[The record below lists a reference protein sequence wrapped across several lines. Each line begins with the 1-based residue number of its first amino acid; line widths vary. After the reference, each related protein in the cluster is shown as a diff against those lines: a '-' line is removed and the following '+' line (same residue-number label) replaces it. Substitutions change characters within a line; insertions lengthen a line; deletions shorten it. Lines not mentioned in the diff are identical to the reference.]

1 MNATADSATEG
12 SVPGERE
19 PAVSVVIPAHNEA
32 ENLASL
38 IPEVAASLGAVSHEI
53 VIVDDASTDD
63 TPALI
68 DRLAAGGIAVRRL
81 RHPRSL
87 GQSAAV
93 MTGVVAARGPLVVTL
108 DGDGQND
115 PRFIPEMLKALDNPA
130 VGIVAG
136 QRLGRKDTMSKKLSS
151 RVANGIRRFF
161 LKDDTRDT
169 GCGLKAFRREPFTRL
184 PYFQGMHRYLPALF
198 LGDGWRIAHVDVVD
212 RERHHGASHYGML
225 DRLAVGIPD
234 LFGVWWLL
242 RRRRRNPFRV
252 EKVE

>member
-1 MNATADSATEG
+1 MT
-12 SVPGERE
+12 GETDGGTDAAAA

-38 IPEVAASLGAVSHEI
+38 LPEITSVLRAIPHEI
-53 VIVDDASTDD
+53 VVVDDASTDT
-63 TPALI
+63 TPQVL
-68 DRLAAGGIAVRRL
+68 RSLATGGIPVRRL
-81 RHPRSL
+81 SHRTSL

-93 MTGVVAARGPLVVTL
+93 MAGVVAARGPLVVTL

-115 PRFIPEMLKALDNPA
+115 PKFIPAMLQALEDPG

-136 QRLGRKDTMSKKLSS
+136 QRLGRKATLSKKVGS
-151 RVANGIRRFF
+151 RMANSLRRGL

-169 GCGLKAFRREPFTRL
+169 GCGLKAFRREPYTRL

-212 RERHHGASHYGML
+212 RERHHGASHYGVF

-242 RRRRRNPFRV
+242 RRRRRNPFRA
-252 EKVE
+252 ENTE

>member
-1 MNATADSATEG
+1 MTGETDGGTDAAAT
-12 SVPGERE
+12 

-38 IPEVAASLGAVSHEI
+38 LPEITAVLRAIPHEI
-53 VIVDDASTDD
+53 VVVDDASTDT
-63 TPALI
+63 TPQVL
-68 DRLAAGGIAVRRL
+68 RSLATGGIPVRRL
-81 RHPRSL
+81 SHRKSL

-93 MTGVVAARGPLVVTL
+93 MAGVVAARGPLVVTL

-115 PRFIPEMLKALDNPA
+115 PKFIPAMLQALEDPG

-136 QRLGRKDTMSKKLSS
+136 QRLGRKATLSKKVGS
-151 RVANGIRRFF
+151 RMANSLRRGL

-169 GCGLKAFRREPFTRL
+169 GCGLKAFRREPYTRL

-212 RERHHGASHYGML
+212 RERHHGASHYGVF

-242 RRRRRNPFRV
+242 RRRRRNPFRA
-252 EKVE
+252 ENTE

>member
-1 MNATADSATEG
+1 MNATANHAA
-12 SVPGERE
+12 ERGLPADAD
-19 PAVSVVIPAHNEA
+19 PAVSVVIPAHNEGG
-32 ENLASL
+32 NLATL
-38 IPEVAASLGAVSHEI
+38 IPEIHASLARVQHEI

-68 DRLAAGGIAVRRL
+68 ERLASGGIPVRRL
-81 RHPRSL
+81 RHARSL

-93 MTGVVAARGPLVVTL
+93 MTGVVAARGALVVTL

-115 PRFIPEMLKALDNPA
+115 PQFIPAMLKALDDPT

-136 QRLGRKDTMSKKLSS
+136 QRLGRKATMSKKLGS
-151 RVANGIRRFF
+151 RLANSLRRGL

-198 LGDGWRIAHVDVVD
+198 LGDGWKIAHVDVVD
-212 RERHHGASHYGML
+212 RERHHGASHYGVL

-242 RRRRRNPFRV
+242 RRRRRNPFRL
-252 EKVE
+252 EKME

>member
-1 MNATADSATEG
+1 MKEATSTQATG
-12 SVPGERE
+12 TGPAAA

-32 ENLASL
+32 ENLATL
-38 IPEVAASLGAVSHEI
+38 VPEIAVSLSGVPHEI

-63 TPALI
+63 TPAMVE
-68 DRLAAGGIAVRRL
+68 RLAATGIAVRSH
-81 RHPRSL
+81 RHARSL

-93 MTGVVAARGPLVVTL
+93 MSGVVAARGPLVATL

-115 PRFIPEMLKALDNPA
+115 PRFIPEMLRALDDPEI
-130 VGIVAG
+130 GLVAG
-136 QRLGRKDTMSKKLSS
+136 QRLGRKSSASKKLSS
-151 RVANGIRRFF
+151 RIANGVRRAM

-169 GCGLKAFRREPFTRL
+169 GCGLKAFRRDPYLRL

-252 EKVE
+252 EKAE

>member
-1 MNATADSATEG
+1 MKEATSTQATG
-12 SVPGERE
+12 TGPAAA

-32 ENLASL
+32 ENLATL
-38 IPEVAASLGAVSHEI
+38 VPEIAASLGAVPHEI

-63 TPALI
+63 TPAMVE
-68 DRLAAGGIAVRRL
+68 RLAATGIAVRSH
-81 RHPRSL
+81 RHARSL

-93 MTGVVAARGPLVVTL
+93 MSGVVAARGPLVATL

-115 PRFIPEMLKALDNPA
+115 PRFIPEMLRALDDPE
-130 VGIVAG
+130 VGLVAG
-136 QRLGRKDTMSKKLSS
+136 QRLGRKSSTSKKLSS
-151 RVANGIRRFF
+151 RIANGVRRAM

-169 GCGLKAFRREPFTRL
+169 GCGLKAFRRDPYLRL

-252 EKVE
+252 EKAE

>member
-12 SVPGERE
+12 TVPGERE

-93 MTGVVAARGPLVVTL
+93 MTGVVAAHGPLVVTL

>member
-1 MNATADSATEG
+1 MKEATSTQATG
-12 SVPGERE
+12 TGPAAA

-32 ENLASL
+32 ENLATL
-38 IPEVAASLGAVSHEI
+38 VPEIAASLGAVPHEI

-63 TPALI
+63 TPAMVE
-68 DRLAAGGIAVRRL
+68 RLAATGIAVRSH
-81 RHPRSL
+81 RHARSL

-93 MTGVVAARGPLVVTL
+93 MSGVVAARGPLVATL

-115 PRFIPEMLKALDNPA
+115 PRFIPEMLRALDDPEI
-130 VGIVAG
+130 GLVAG
-136 QRLGRKDTMSKKLSS
+136 QRLGRKSSASKKLSS
-151 RVANGIRRFF
+151 RIANGVRRAM

-169 GCGLKAFRREPFTRL
+169 GCGLKAFRRDPYLRL

-252 EKVE
+252 EKAE

>member
-1 MNATADSATEG
+1 MKAEPEAGADRADAI
-12 SVPGERE
+12 PA

-38 IPEVAASLGAVSHEI
+38 VPEIAAALAATPFEI
-53 VIVDDASTDD
+53 VIVDDASTDT
-63 TPALI
+63 TPQVVRSLGSGGLPV
-68 DRLAAGGIAVRRL
+68 RLLG
-81 RHPRSL
+81 HPRSL

-93 MTGVVAARGPLVVTL
+93 MTGVVAARGPIVVTL

-115 PRFIPEMLKALDNPA
+115 PQFIPEMLRALEDPT
-130 VGIVAG
+130 VGLVAG
-136 QRLGRKDTMSKKLSS
+136 QRLGRKATVSKKLGS
-151 RVANGIRRFF
+151 RMANGLRRGL

-169 GCGLKAFRREPFTRL
+169 GCGLKAFRREPYTRL

-212 RERHHGASHYGML
+212 RERHHGASHYGVF

-242 RRRRRNPFRV
+242 RRRRRNPFRA
-252 EKVE
+252 EKS

>member
-1 MNATADSATEG
+1 MSEETD
-12 SVPGERE
+12 VGERVPRPP

-32 ENLASL
+32 ENLAAL
-38 IPEVAASLGAVSHEI
+38 LPEIAAALGGIAHEI
-53 VIVDDASTDD
+53 VIVDDASTDT
-63 TPALI
+63 TPQVI
-68 DRLAAGGIAVRRL
+68 RSLASGGIAVRRIGH
-81 RHPRSL
+81 RRSL

-93 MTGVVAARGPLVVTL
+93 MTGVVAAHGTIVVTL

-115 PRFIPEMLKALDNPA
+115 PRFIPELLRALDDPA
-130 VGIVAG
+130 VGLVAG
-136 QRLGRKDTMSKKLSS
+136 QRLGRKATVSKKLGS
-151 RVANGIRRFF
+151 RMANSLRRGL

-198 LGDGWRIAHVDVVD
+198 LGDGWRVAHVDVVD
-212 RERHHGASHYGML
+212 RERHHGASHYGVF

-252 EKVE
+252 ENSE

>member
-1 MNATADSATEG
+1 MMQDG
-12 SVPGERE
+12 SEPTGLPAAV

-32 ENLASL
+32 ENLATL
-38 IPEVAASLGAVSHEI
+38 IPEIAAALGATQHEI
-53 VIVDDASTDD
+53 VVVDDASTDV
-63 TPALI
+63 TPAVI

-81 RHPRSL
+81 RHARSL

-93 MTGVVAARGPLVVTL
+93 MTGVIAARGPLVVTL

-115 PRFIPEMLKALDNPA
+115 PKFIPAMLGALDDPG
-130 VGIVAG
+130 VGLVAG
-136 QRLGRKDTMSKKLSS
+136 QRLGRKDTATKKFSS
-151 RVANGIRRFF
+151 RIANSVRRAM

-252 EKVE
+252 ERVE

>member
-1 MNATADSATEG
+1 MKEATSTQATG
-12 SVPGERE
+12 TGPAAA

-32 ENLASL
+32 ENLATL
-38 IPEVAASLGAVSHEI
+38 VPEIAASLGAVPHEI

-63 TPALI
+63 TPAMVE
-68 DRLAAGGIAVRRL
+68 RLAATGIAVRSH
-81 RHPRSL
+81 RHARSL

-93 MTGVVAARGPLVVTL
+93 MSGVVAARGPLVATL

-115 PRFIPEMLKALDNPA
+115 PRFIPEMLRALDDPE
-130 VGIVAG
+130 VGLVAG
-136 QRLGRKDTMSKKLSS
+136 QRLGRKSSTSKKLSS
-151 RVANGIRRFF
+151 RIANNVRRAM

-169 GCGLKAFRREPFTRL
+169 GCGLKAFRRDPYLRL

-252 EKVE
+252 EKAE

>member
-1 MNATADSATEG
+1 MNTKPGSGPERTAPPAG
-12 SVPGERE
+12 P

-32 ENLASL
+32 ENLAGL
-38 IPEVAASLGAVSHEI
+38 IPEIAASLGSMPHEI

-63 TPALI
+63 TPALV
-68 DRLAAGGIAVRRL
+68 DRLATGGIRVRRL
-81 RHPRSL
+81 QHPRSL

-93 MTGVVAARGPLVVTL
+93 MTGVVAARGSLVVTL

-115 PRFIPEMLKALDNPA
+115 PRFIPEMLRALDDPG

-151 RVANGIRRFF
+151 RIANGVRRGF

-198 LGDGWRIAHVDVVD
+198 LGDGWKIAHVDVVD

>member
-1 MNATADSATEG
+1 MNAPTSTEATGTA
-12 SVPGERE
+12 

-32 ENLASL
+32 ENLATL
-38 IPEVAASLGAVSHEI
+38 VPEIAASLGGVPHEI
-53 VIVDDASTDD
+53 IVVDDASTDD
-63 TPALI
+63 TPALVE
-68 DRLAAGGIAVRRL
+68 RLAAAGITVRRH
-81 RHPRSL
+81 RHARSL

-93 MTGVVAARGPLVVTL
+93 MAGVVAARGPLVVTL

-115 PRFIPEMLKALDNPA
+115 PQFIPEMLRALDDPG

-136 QRLGRKDTMSKKLSS
+136 QRLGRKSSASKKISS
-151 RVANGIRRFF
+151 RIANGVRRAM

-169 GCGLKAFRREPFTRL
+169 GCGLKAFRRDPYLRL

-198 LGDGWRIAHVDVVD
+198 LGDGWLIAHVDVVD
-212 RERHHGASHYGML
+212 RERHHGSSHYGML

-242 RRRRRNPFRV
+242 RRRRRSPFRV

>member
-1 MNATADSATEG
+1 MIAKPENGPAGNAPLAE
-12 SVPGERE
+12 P

-32 ENLASL
+32 QNLATL
-38 IPEVAASLGAVSHEI
+38 IPEIAASLAGTPHEI

-63 TPALI
+63 TPTLI
-68 DRLAAGGIAVRRL
+68 ERLATGGTHVRRVK
-81 RHPRSL
+81 HPRSL

-93 MTGVVAARGPLVVTL
+93 MTGVMSARGPLVVTL

-115 PRFIPEMLKALDNPA
+115 PRFIPEMIRALDDPA

-136 QRLGRKDTMSKKLSS
+136 QRLGRKDTMSKKMSS
-151 RVANGIRRFF
+151 KIANGVRRFF

-198 LGDGWRIAHVDVVD
+198 LGDGWKIAHVDVVD

-252 EKVE
+252 EKME

>member
-12 SVPGERE
+12 TVPGERE

>member
-1 MNATADSATEG
+1 
-12 SVPGERE
+12 V
-19 PAVSVVIPAHNEA
+19 
-32 ENLASL
+32 
-38 IPEVAASLGAVSHEI
+38 
-53 VIVDDASTDD
+53 
-63 TPALI
+63 
-68 DRLAAGGIAVRRL
+68 
-81 RHPRSL
+81 
-87 GQSAAV
+87 
-93 MTGVVAARGPLVVTL
+93 
-108 DGDGQND
+108 
-115 PRFIPEMLKALDNPA
+115 
-130 VGIVAG
+130 
-136 QRLGRKDTMSKKLSS
+136 SS
-151 RVANGIRRFF
+151 RVANTVRRAF

-252 EKVE
+252 EKTE

>member
-1 MNATADSATEG
+1 MNAMANSGPGPAVPTSAM
-12 SVPGERE
+12 

-32 ENLASL
+32 ANLATL
-38 IPEVAASLGAVSHEI
+38 IPEIAASLGETPHEI

-93 MTGVVAARGPLVVTL
+93 MTGVVAAHGPLVVTL

-115 PRFIPEMLKALDNPA
+115 PRFIPEMLRALDDSS

-136 QRLGRKDTMSKKLSS
+136 QRLGRKDTASKKFSS
-151 RVANGIRRFF
+151 RIANGVRRSL
-161 LKDDTRDT
+161 LKDDTRDS

-198 LGDGWRIAHVDVVD
+198 QGDGWTVAHVDVVD

>member
-1 MNATADSATEG
+1 MT
-12 SVPGERE
+12 GETDGGTDAAAA

-38 IPEVAASLGAVSHEI
+38 LPEITAVLRAIPHEI
-53 VIVDDASTDD
+53 VVVDDASTDT
-63 TPALI
+63 TPQVL
-68 DRLAAGGIAVRRL
+68 RSLATGGIPVRRL
-81 RHPRSL
+81 SHRKSL

-93 MTGVVAARGPLVVTL
+93 MAGVVAARGPLVVTL

-115 PRFIPEMLKALDNPA
+115 PKFIPAMLQALEDPG

-136 QRLGRKDTMSKKLSS
+136 QRLGRKATLSKKVGS
-151 RVANGIRRFF
+151 RMANSLRRGL

-169 GCGLKAFRREPFTRL
+169 GCGLKAFRREPYTRL

-212 RERHHGASHYGML
+212 RERHHGASHYGVF

-242 RRRRRNPFRV
+242 RRRRRNPFRA
-252 EKVE
+252 ENTE

>member
-1 MNATADSATEG
+1 MNAAISSQATGSAPA
-12 SVPGERE
+12 VA

-32 ENLASL
+32 ENLATL
-38 IPEVAASLGAVSHEI
+38 VPEIAASLGAMPHEI
-53 VIVDDASTDD
+53 IVVDDASTDD
-63 TPALI
+63 TPALVE
-68 DRLAAGGIAVRRL
+68 RLAAGGIAVRRL
-81 RHPRSL
+81 KHARSL

-93 MTGVVAARGPLVVTL
+93 MTGVVGARGPLVATL

-115 PRFIPEMLKALDNPA
+115 PQFIPEMLRALDDPG
-130 VGIVAG
+130 VGLVAG
-136 QRLGRKDTMSKKLSS
+136 QRLGRKSSTSKKLSS
-151 RVANGIRRFF
+151 RIANSVRRTM

-169 GCGLKAFRREPFTRL
+169 GCGLKAFRRDPYLRL

-212 RERHHGASHYGML
+212 RERHHGSSHYGML

>member
-1 MNATADSATEG
+1 MTAETDGRTDAAP
-12 SVPGERE
+12 V

-38 IPEVAASLGAVSHEI
+38 LPEIGAALAAIPHEI
-53 VIVDDASTDD
+53 VVVDDASTDT
-63 TPALI
+63 TPQVL
-68 DRLAAGGIAVRRL
+68 RSLATGGIPVRRL
-81 RHPRSL
+81 GHRKSL

-93 MTGVVAARGPLVVTL
+93 MTGVVAARGALVVTL

-115 PRFIPEMLKALDNPA
+115 PKFIPAMLKALDDPG

-136 QRLGRKDTMSKKLSS
+136 QRLGRKATLSKKLGS
-151 RVANGIRRFF
+151 RMANSLRRGL

-169 GCGLKAFRREPFTRL
+169 GCGLKAFRREPYTRL

-212 RERHHGASHYGML
+212 RERHHGASHYGVL

-242 RRRRRNPFRV
+242 RRRRRNPFRA
-252 EKVE
+252 ENTE

>member
-1 MNATADSATEG
+1 MTEETAGGHQAAAPT
-12 SVPGERE
+12 

-32 ENLASL
+32 ENLATL
-38 IPEVAASLGAVSHEI
+38 IPEIATALSGVAHEI
-53 VIVDDASTDD
+53 VIVDDASTDT
-63 TPALI
+63 TPQVI
-68 DRLAAGGIAVRRL
+68 RSLAAGGIAVRRL
-81 RHPRSL
+81 GHRRSL

-93 MTGVVAARGPLVVTL
+93 MSGVVAARGAIVVTL

-115 PRFIPEMLKALDNPA
+115 PRFIPEMLRVLEDPA
-130 VGIVAG
+130 VGLVAG
-136 QRLGRKDTMSKKLSS
+136 QRLGRKATVSKKLGS
-151 RVANGIRRFF
+151 RMANSLRRGL

-198 LGDGWRIAHVDVVD
+198 LGDGWQIGHVDVVD
-212 RERHHGASHYGML
+212 RERHHGASHYGVF

-252 EKVE
+252 ENSE

>member
-1 MNATADSATEG
+1 MSGAAQDGPSQAG
-12 SVPGERE
+12 LPAAV

-32 ENLASL
+32 ENLATL
-38 IPEVAASLGAVSHEI
+38 VPEIAAALGAMPHEI
-53 VIVDDASTDD
+53 VVVDDASTDVTSAIVD
-63 TPALI
+63 Q
-68 DRLAAGGIAVRRL
+68 LASEGIAVRRL

-93 MTGVVAARGPLVVTL
+93 MTGVIAARGPLVVTL

-115 PRFIPEMLKALDNPA
+115 PKFIPAMLKALDDPA

-136 QRLGRKDTMSKKLSS
+136 QRLGRKDTATKKLSS
-151 RVANGIRRFF
+151 RVANSVRRAF

-198 LGDGWRIAHVDVVD
+198 IGDGWRIAHVDVVD

-252 EKVE
+252 EKAE

>member
-1 MNATADSATEG
+1 MNMMAGSARQPTTKAAE
-12 SVPGERE
+12 V

-32 ENLASL
+32 ENLATL
-38 IPEVAASLGAVSHEI
+38 IPEIASALGSWSHEI
-53 VIVDDASTDD
+53 LIVDDASTDD
-63 TPALI
+63 TAALV

-81 RHPRSL
+81 HHLRSL

-93 MTGVVAARGPLVVTL
+93 MTGVVAARGPLAVTL

-115 PRFIPEMLKALDNPA
+115 PRFIPEMLRALDDPS
-130 VGIVAG
+130 VGLVAG
-136 QRLGRKDTMSKKLSS
+136 QRVGRKSSASKKLSS
-151 RVANGIRRFF
+151 RIANGVRRSL

-212 RERHHGASHYGML
+212 RERHHGSSHYGML

>member
-1 MNATADSATEG
+1 MNAMPENGPERTAPLAG
-12 SVPGERE
+12 PL
-19 PAVSVVIPAHNEA
+19 AVSVVIPAHNEA
-32 ENLASL
+32 ENLATL
-38 IPEVAASLGAVSHEI
+38 VPEIAANLGGTAHEI
-53 VIVDDASTDD
+53 IIVDDASTDD

-68 DRLAAGGIAVRRL
+68 ERLAASGISVRRL
-81 RHPRSL
+81 KHPRSL

-93 MTGVVAARGPLVVTL
+93 MTGVVAARGSLVVTL

-115 PRFIPEMLKALDNPA
+115 PRFIPEMIRALDDPA

-151 RVANGIRRFF
+151 RIANGVRRFF

-198 LGDGWRIAHVDVVD
+198 LGDGWKIAHVDVVD
-212 RERHHGASHYGML
+212 RERHHGSSHYGML

-252 EKVE
+252 EKME